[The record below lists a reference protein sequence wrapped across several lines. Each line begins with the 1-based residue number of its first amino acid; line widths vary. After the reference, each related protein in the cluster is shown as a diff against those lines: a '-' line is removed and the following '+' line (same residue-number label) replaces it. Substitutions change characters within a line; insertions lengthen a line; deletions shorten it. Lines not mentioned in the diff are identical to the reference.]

1 MQTLN
6 QIALSVTDL
15 RRSHQWY
22 RDVFGLA
29 SAGGTELFRGW
40 MTAKVQGVPGAAT
53 TCWWL
58 IDQQDFFQLEL
69 FQFHRPRARP
79 LPADWTPADIGYS
92 TIGIHVSDFDATLA
106 RAARH
111 GAMPRSAPLGAP
123 GRRRVCVRDPDGV
136 LIEILEDDPR
146 AAEPRSRPRPEL
158 PSVVRFVRASVPDL
172 EQSRRFFVDGLG
184 LGEASGIVLHTPEHE
199 ALWGLAGAARD
210 TLLLWANDLLIEL
223 VQYTEPKGRPWP
235 PNYCIG
241 DQGLLNIAFGFRTRR
256 ALDQA
261 LAAAMSAGAKP
272 NWRVLELGAWGVV
285 YVNDV
290 QGFSVELLYVRPWWD
305 RNMGFL
311 PGTPDRAIGQSVHI
325 AAAPETVWA
334 RLVDHARL
342 SEWWPCRASRLLR
355 EGEGGNG
362 PGAVREISDRL
373 QTLTEEVV
381 AWEPGRRL
389 DYRLRGGAPLR
400 NHFGRVRLEPLADGT
415 TELHYEIRFTPAIA
429 GTGWLLQRVI
439 GSMLGKGLRRL
450 QTLCESNHA
459 KGT

>member
-1 MQTLN
+1 
-6 QIALSVTDL
+6 
-15 RRSHQWY
+15 
-22 RDVFGLA
+22 
-29 SAGGTELFRGW
+29 

-111 GAMPRSAPLGAP
+111 GAMPRSAPLGLRGVVASA
-123 GRRRVCVRDPDGV
+123 VRDPDGV
-136 LIEILEDDPR
+136 LIEILRGRSR

-184 LGEASGIVLHTPEHE
+184 LGEAGGIVLHTPEHE

-223 VQYTEPKGRPWP
+223 VHYTEPAGRPWP
-235 PNYCIG
+235 PNYYIG

-261 LAAAMSAGAKP
+261 LAAAKSAGAKP

-290 QGFSVELLYVRPWWD
+290 QGFSVELLYVRPWWTATWD
-305 RNMGFL
+305 SCPARPTARSG
-311 PGTPDRAIGQSVHI
+311 RACTSRPPRRRSGRGWSTMR
-325 AAAPETVWA
+325 ACPSGGRAAPAPAA
-334 RLVDHARL
+334 R
-342 SEWWPCRASRLLR
+342 
-355 EGEGGNG
+355 GGRCNG

-373 QTLTEEVV
+373 QTLT
-381 AWEPGRRL
+381 RRSW
-389 DYRLRGGAPLR
+389 RGSPDGGSITGCAAER
-400 NHFGRVRLEPLADGT
+400 RCATTSGRVRLEPLADGT
-415 TELHYEIRFTPAIA
+415 TELHYEIRFTAAIA

-439 GSMLGKGLRRL
+439 GGMLGKGLRRL